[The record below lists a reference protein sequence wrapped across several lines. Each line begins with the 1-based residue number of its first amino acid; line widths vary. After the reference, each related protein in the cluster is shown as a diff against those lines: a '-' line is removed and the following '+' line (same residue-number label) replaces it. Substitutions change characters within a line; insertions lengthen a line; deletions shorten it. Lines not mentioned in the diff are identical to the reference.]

1 MARILMIMTLLLS
14 FAAVVAF
21 AADSG
26 KRITIV
32 GRAVGTTPAAAEEA
46 KLDALRE
53 AVRRVCGSLINAQSE
68 TSNFTLIRDKILEQP
83 VGFARVVKIIKDPQ
97 IMEGFTQVQLEVEV
111 FPAKFKKRWAEFAH
125 IMQREGNPRC
135 VMIVFE
141 DDDPYDAIPPR
152 PNGLVQ
158 TELENFFLQKNVRLM
173 DKAVTDEVRE
183 RDLRLAAK
191 SGDAKKAAAAGAA
204 FKADVVL
211 LGEAEAKPGDSIK
224 LGEQTLKRWNVTLVI
239 RAIQTD
245 SAAILVSRTYRPKK
259 MYTTASG
266 SGKDAL
272 TRVAKDSAADVL
284 SDVAKAWRRRATV
297 GKMIQLTLEP
307 CTRRQF
313 KAIQIEIIKMKGIT
327 GGKDGFRLRELTNSI
342 ASIEI
347 NWKYNLNQLA
357 DRFEELS
364 VRLDG
369 ERLVFE
375 VTEQSANRITV
386 RLQTRPLVVPAS
398 QSVSGGRSKPSL

>member
-1 MARILMIMTLLLS
+1 MTRTLTIVTLLIC
-14 FAAVVAF
+14 FTAVHAF

-26 KRITIV
+26 KRITIT

-53 AVRRVCGSLINAQSE
+53 AVRRVCGSYINAQSE
-68 TSNFTLIRDKILEQP
+68 TRNFTLIRDKVLEQP
-83 VGFARVVKIIKDPQ
+83 VGFARIVRIVKEPQ
-97 IMEGFTQVQLEVEV
+97 KIAGLTQIQLEVEV
-111 FPAKFKKRWAEFAH
+111 FPAKFEKRWVEFAH
-125 IMQREGNPRC
+125 IKQREGNPRC
-135 VMIVFE
+135 VMVIFE

-158 TELENFFLQKNVRLM
+158 TELENFFLQKNIRLM
-173 DKAVTDEVRE
+173 DKGVTDDVRQ
-183 RDLRLAAK
+183 RDLRLAAE
-191 SGDAKKAAAAGAA
+191 SGDLIKAAAAGAA
-204 FKADVVL
+204 FKADVIL
-211 LGEAEAKPGDSIK
+211 LGEAEAKPGDSVK

-259 MYTTASG
+259 MFTTTSG

-272 TRVAKDSAADVL
+272 TRVAKDKAADVL
-284 SDVAKAWRRRATV
+284 ADIAKAWRRRATV
-297 GKMIQLTLEP
+297 GKMIQLSLKP
-307 CTRRQF
+307 CTRKQF
-313 KAIQIEIIKMKGIT
+313 KALQAEMVKMKGIT
-327 GGKDGFRLRELTNSI
+327 GGKDGFRLRELTNQI

-347 NWKYNLNQLA
+347 NWKYDLNQLA

-364 VRLDG
+364 VRFGG

-386 RLQTRPLVVPAS
+386 RLQTRPLAVPS
-398 QSVSGGRSKPSL
+398 SKPVSSGKSKPGP